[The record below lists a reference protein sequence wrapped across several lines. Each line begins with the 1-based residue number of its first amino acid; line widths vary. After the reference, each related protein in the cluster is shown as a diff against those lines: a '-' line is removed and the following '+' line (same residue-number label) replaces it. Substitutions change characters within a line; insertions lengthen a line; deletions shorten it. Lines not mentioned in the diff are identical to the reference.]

1 MDPSLQ
7 AVVSKRGWQ
16 PTPIQE
22 ASLAS
27 LCAGEDRLLVAPT
40 GGGKTQAAILPLL
53 NRAVVE
59 EWDPLAILYIT
70 PLRALNRDV
79 DRRLKEV
86 ATEVGL
92 RVDTRHGDTT
102 PYQRQKQVKNP
113 PHLLVTTPETFQL
126 LFTGHRL
133 REMIS
138 NVRAVVIDEV
148 HEVVG
153 SERGWQ
159 LSLGLARLQALVGRP
174 IQRIGLSATVGNP
187 KQVAAWLSP
196 PSPTTRV
203 KTLEP
208 IIVSNLRGTELLV
221 QSEPPVQGDEAF
233 ALELGMSNRAYA
245 NLRRVASILKNESPC
260 LVFVN
265 SRNTAETVAQR
276 VQTLAPELNIGVHHG
291 SLAAET
297 RQEMEDDIRS
307 GKLHGLVCTSSL
319 ELGIDVGSIR
329 RIIQLKS
336 PRSVDRMLQR
346 VGRADHRLGGV
357 GIGDILA
364 WDADDVAESAA
375 IARRA
380 LQGQIEGIEWRERP
394 LAVAANQLILLAHSH
409 KLVMIDEATKIIGK
423 APQFS
428 NWKREETVELLN
440 ILADGWLLRV
450 VDNPRESPWWEWSKL
465 AWEKTVEYGKTKG
478 IDLPQE
484 RPEIDKESRLPAK
497 KYRDLKPPIPPELE
511 RGWYSPAGRTR
522 QWVMSHLS
530 MIPNRQKYRV
540 RDAVTR
546 KSLGSVDEAFV
557 LSLND
562 SGEDEDGGARRFVMA
577 GRTWTIIDADPEK
590 EELLVAPV
598 GDQGTAPVWSGE
610 LPPTPPEVAREIG
623 RIRALVAEELGWIP
637 PESAKVLDPAGL
649 CSDED
654 LELSDLP
661 LDKEALGLLFEE
673 IQAHLEVAGDVPTNR
688 LLTIE
693 NRDNAISLNICQGSR
708 INEAIAHLLQAMAS
722 TKTGK
727 LGRII
732 VEPTRI
738 ALQSGGI
745 KPNDIIGWL
754 MDTPPD
760 ALEALL
766 GITMPNS
773 RQVRWRFAQV
783 AKIFG
788 ILRSGIDPRRINMQ
802 SLVRKYRGT
811 AVMKEVLGKLFF
823 ERMDVEGA
831 ADVLRAIQTG
841 LFTVKV
847 TPPGPLGLSNRGGKD
862 LLLPNW
868 SNEQVRQRLEG
879 RLMNERAVLI
889 CLVCKG
895 AKKFRVARFPSIE
908 ARCSCGGRL
917 LACAPERLRSDLEKR
932 IDSPEEADQNRVQR
946 NAEAIKRRG
955 MDAIL
960 CLMAR
965 GVGGATANRILRQV
979 QSGNRDNL
987 LEAIHHAEIN
997 YARTRRFW

>member
-1 MDPSLQ
+1 M
-7 AVVSKRGWQ
+7 KY
-16 PTPIQE
+16 
-22 ASLAS
+22 

-53 NRAVVE
+53 NRAIIE
-59 EWDPLAILYIT
+59 EWEPLAILYIT

-86 ATEVGL
+86 ASEVGL
-92 RVDTRHGDTT
+92 RVDVRHGDTT
-102 PYQRQKQVKNP
+102 PYQRQKQVRKP

-138 NVRAVVIDEV
+138 KVRAVIIDEV
-148 HEVVG
+148 HEVIG

-159 LSLGLARLQALVGRP
+159 LSVGLARLETLVGRP

-187 KQVAAWLSP
+187 KQVADWLSP
-196 PSPTTRV
+196 QRIIGDKEYRV
-203 KTLEP
+203 GEP

-221 QSEPPVQGDEAF
+221 QSESPIVGDEAF

-245 NLRRVASILKNESPC
+245 NLRRLGDILEKESPC

-276 VQTLAPELNIGVHHG
+276 VQALAPNLNIGVHHG

-297 RQEMEDDIRS
+297 RREMEDNLRA
-307 GKLHGLVCTSSL
+307 GELHGLICTSSL

-380 LQGQIEGIEWRERP
+380 LCGEIEGIEWREKP

-409 KLVMIDEATKIIGK
+409 KLVLIDDATEIIAK

-428 NWKREETVELLN
+428 GWNREETVELLK

-450 VDNPRESPWWEWSKL
+450 ADDPEQNPWWEWGRL
-465 AWEKTVEYGKTKG
+465 AWEKTVAYAKSIGVT
-478 IDLPQE
+478 LPE
-484 RPEIDKESRLPAK
+484 ELPEIDKESRLPAK
-497 KYRDLKPPIPPELE
+497 KYRDLKPPIPPDLKG
-511 RGWYSPAGRTR
+511 GWFSPAGRTR

-562 SGEDEDGGARRFVMA
+562 SGEDEDGATRRFVMA

-590 EELLVAPV
+590 EELLVSPV
-598 GDQGTAPVWSGE
+598 SDQGIAPVWSGE

-623 RIRALVAEELGWIP
+623 RIRAVVAKELGWIP
-637 PESAKVLDPAGL
+637 PESADVLDPAGL
-649 CSDED
+649 FADEA
-654 LELSDLP
+654 LELDDLP
-661 LDKEALGLLFEE
+661 LDKEALGILFESVQE
-673 IQAHLEVAGDVPTNR
+673 HLEACGDVPTNR

-693 NRDNAISLNICQGSR
+693 SRDDAIVLNICQGSK

-722 TKTGK
+722 TKSGK

-738 ALQSGGI
+738 ALQAGGI
-745 KPNDIIGWL
+745 KPNDIVGWL
-754 MDTPPD
+754 NETPPD

-788 ILRSGIDPRRINMQ
+788 ILRSGVDPRRINMH

-811 AVMKEVLGKLFF
+811 AVMREVLGKLFF
-823 ERMDVEGA
+823 ERMDVVGA
-831 ADVLRAIQTG
+831 ADVLRAIQSG
-841 LFTVKV
+841 LLGLKV
-847 TPPGPLGLSNRGGKD
+847 TAPGPLGLSNRGSKD

-879 RLMNERAVLI
+879 RLMNERAVLV
-889 CLVCKG
+889 CLVCKKG
-895 AKKFRVARFPSIE
+895 KKFRVARFPSIDP
-908 ARCSCGGRL
+908 RCTCGGRL
-917 LACAPERLRSDLEKR
+917 LACAPERLRSELEKR
-932 IDSPEEADQNRVQR
+932 ISSPEESDQNRIQR

-965 GVGGATANRILRQV
+965 GVGGATANRLLRQV
-979 QSGNRDNL
+979 QAGDRDGL
-987 LEAIHHAEIN
+987 LEAIHHAEVN